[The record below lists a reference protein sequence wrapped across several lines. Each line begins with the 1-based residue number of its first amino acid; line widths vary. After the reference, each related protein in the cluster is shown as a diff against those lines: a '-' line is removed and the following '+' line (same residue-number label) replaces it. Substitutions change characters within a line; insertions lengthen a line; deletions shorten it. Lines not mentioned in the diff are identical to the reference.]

1 MVTWVRCAGRAVI
14 ARRVRTPV
22 RTSIMA
28 ALARTKREEKF
39 PHRVDEYPCDWPGC
53 GEVFSTLEELGKHRS
68 EVHHQA
74 TPLPEGAS
82 FWMENEGEGDTP
94 KA

>member
-1 MVTWVRCAGRAVI
+1 VI

-22 RTSIMA
+22 RTSIMM
-28 ALARTKREEKF
+28 ALAKKKPPETF

-53 GEVFSTLEELGKHRS
+53 GEAFSTLQELGTHRS

-74 TPLPEGAS
+74 PPFPEGVS
-82 FWMENEGEGDTP
+82 FRMEDEGEEDTS
-94 KA
+94 KE